1 MYSTILVP
9 TDGSVSARRA
19 AEHAVDIAAKYDA
32 TVEGLS
38 VIDTSAETR
47 FYSRE
52 GVEEFEER
60 QREQAEHALDELVE
74 LAEERGVPIETT
86 IERGTP
92 DRVILEFAE
101 DCGADLVLMGTHGLS
116 KSGGLV
122 LGSVTEKVV
131 RESTVPTQVVR
142 LTDVAVGTISDAVEA
157 AREAAIDA
165 GHDDVSVV
173 RTHRSGHTW
182 MVHVVDDDEREWT
195 VNVDVESG
203 ETELHP
209 IEATQ

>member
-19 AEHAVDIAAKYDA
+19 AEHAVDIAAKYGA
-32 TVEGLS
+32 AVEGLS

-74 LAEERGVPIETT
+74 LAEEEGVPIETT
-86 IERGTP
+86 IEKGTP

-157 AREAAIDA
+157 AREAAMDA
-165 GHDDVSVV
+165 GHDSVSVV

-182 MVHVVDDDEREWT
+182 MVHVVGGDEREWT

-203 ETELHP
+203 ETEIHP